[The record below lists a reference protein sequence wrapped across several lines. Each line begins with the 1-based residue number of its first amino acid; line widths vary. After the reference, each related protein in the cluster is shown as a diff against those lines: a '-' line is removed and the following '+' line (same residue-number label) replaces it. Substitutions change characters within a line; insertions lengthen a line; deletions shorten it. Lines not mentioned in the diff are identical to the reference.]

1 MNLMGLGIF
10 RRVWMKLTTIT
21 WVKDALLLFIARL
34 IEVAFRVILFIL
46 PLGVFLLVLQNR
58 SKVSSVSSLSAFTN
72 DNSVWQHVFP
82 GFILISVDQ
91 KQFRNNLLKV
101 RERVQGWIKENRGL
115 IDILFMFLVVL
126 VLVIL
131 EIRG

>member
-1 MNLMGLGIF
+1 
-10 RRVWMKLTTIT
+10 MKLTTIT

-34 IEVAFRVILFIL
+34 IEVAFRVMLFIL

-58 SKVSSVSSLSAFTN
+58 NKVSSVSSLSAFTN

-82 GFILISVDQ
+82 GFILISIDQ